1 MVTLL
6 WIMVVVIV
14 ILVLGYFG
22 LVYGLSSFMK
32 PNNENDS
39 INTIKQFLRFDF
51 KDEYTIV
58 KHISRNN
65 HPDRPLNVSIQLSED
80 SFIGVLDFVANI
92 ENGLKETLSEDRRIK
107 YVEYLTK
114 QSDCFIKNYKA
125 SHINSDISETL
136 FFSSNLIIDY
146 HQRTLTYNETAF

>member
-14 ILVLGYFG
+14 ILLLGYFC

-32 PNNENDS
+32 PNDENDS

-51 KDEYTIV
+51 KDDYTIIE
-58 KHISRNN
+58 HISRNN

-80 SFIGVLDFVANI
+80 SFKDVLDFVANI
-92 ENGLKETLSEDRRIK
+92 ENGLKETFNEDRRIK

-125 SHINSDISETL
+125 FHINSDKSEIP

-146 HQRTLTYNETAF
+146 SQRTLTYNGIAY

>member
-6 WIMVVVIV
+6 WIMVAVIV
-14 ILVLGYFG
+14 ILLLGYFG

-51 KDEYTIV
+51 KDEYTIIE
-58 KHISRNN
+58 HISRNN
-65 HPDRPLNVSIQLSED
+65 HPDRPLNVSIQLSDD
-80 SFIGVLDFVANI
+80 SFKNVLDFVANI
-92 ENGLKETLSEDRRIK
+92 ENSLKETLSEDRRIK

-114 QSDCFIKNYKA
+114 QSDCFIKNHKA

-146 HQRTLTYNETAF
+146 NNRTLTYNETAF

>member
-6 WIMVVVIV
+6 WIILIVIV
-14 ILVLGYFG
+14 ILLLGYFG

-32 PNNENDS
+32 PNNEKDS
-39 INTIKQFLRFDF
+39 INTMKQFLRFDF
-51 KDEYTIV
+51 KDEYTIIE
-58 KHISRNN
+58 HISRNN

-80 SFIGVLDFVANI
+80 SFKDVLDFVANI
-92 ENGLKETLSEDRRIK
+92 ENSLKETFSEDRRIK
-107 YVEYLTK
+107 YVEYLSK

-125 SHINSDISETL
+125 IHINSEKSETP

-146 HQRTLTYNETAF
+146 NQRALTYNETAF

>member
-6 WIMVVVIV
+6 WIILIVIV
-14 ILVLGYFG
+14 ILLLAYFG
-22 LVYGLSSFMK
+22 FVYDLSNFMK
-32 PNNENDS
+32 PNNEEDS

-58 KHISRNN
+58 EHISRNN
-65 HPDRPLNVSIQLSED
+65 HPDRPLNISIQLSED
-80 SFIGVLDFVANI
+80 SFKNVLDFVANI
-92 ENGLKETLSEDRRIK
+92 ENVLKETLSEDRRIK

-146 HQRTLTYNETAF
+146 NQRTLKYDETAF

>member
-6 WIMVVVIV
+6 WIILIVIV
-14 ILVLGYFG
+14 ILLLGYFG

-39 INTIKQFLRFDF
+39 INTIKQLLRFDF

-58 KHISRNN
+58 EHISRNN

-80 SFIGVLDFVANI
+80 SFKDVLDFVANI
-92 ENGLKETLSEDRRIK
+92 ENGLKETLSEDSSIK
-107 YVEYLTK
+107 YVEYLSK
-114 QSDCFIKNYKA
+114 QLNCFIKNYKA
-125 SHINSDISETL
+125 SHINSDISETP
-136 FFSSNLIIDY
+136 FFSSNLNIDY
-146 HQRTLTYNETAF
+146 SQRTLIYNETAY